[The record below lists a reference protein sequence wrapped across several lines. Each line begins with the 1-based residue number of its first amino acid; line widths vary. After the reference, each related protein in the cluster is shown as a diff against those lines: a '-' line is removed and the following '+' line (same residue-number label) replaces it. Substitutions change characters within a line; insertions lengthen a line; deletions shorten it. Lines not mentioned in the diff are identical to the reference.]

1 MKKVAL
7 LLIFVM
13 MFSMGSP
20 AFAYRTGSATG
31 DAAVYGAG
39 GGVLAGAGAWAL
51 CTLGLLCPPV
61 GICAGVGVLGGAVYG
76 AIKSEKTLTS
86 DAIAAGSAV
95 AVPVVV
101 GLGGEKAVKVA
112 EGVLYAGAGGAG
124 LALVNKA
131 TEACAEEWKK
141 PEKSAAYADW
151 SY

>member
-13 MFSMGSP
+13 TLSMGSP

-31 DAAVYGAG
+31 DAFAYGAG

-95 AVPVVV
+95 AVPVV
-101 GLGGEKAVKVA
+101 A
-112 EGVLYAGAGGAG
+112 EGVLVGGAGGAG

-151 SY
+151 AY